1 MEDSVKKVLS
11 RVNGNPTISILLKR
25 YLELIQKE
33 EELVSYKFD
42 SQQKKKEG

>member
-11 RVNGNPTISILLKR
+11 RVNGNATVSILLKR